1 MAFLNRCCGCG
12 VGAVIPRWQNIS
24 KARPAGDTGGT
35 HYTATPYPRYD
46 PSIYNTENPGAGC
59 NTLPAGS
66 CGNWLVGG
74 DLNGLS
80 IQEIEDTV
88 DDIMACAGD
97 DTTHAKIDH
106 NCYLKN
112 GDTVDMRATKLFGGQ
127 WILAKKNWQG
137 VFGFIDR
144 CDPEIP
150 TSITMV
156 AGAYTDAGTGVF
168 TIGTTFNTTP
178 PQVKYLTADLQA
190 ISNEQHY
197 DTSSVPFTNDYS
209 LNGSASSHSSVAR
222 YTGIVS
228 QNWDFSYDTHGGS
241 SGPAEA
247 NAIFNWLASGKSLA
261 DVVAYFAA
269 WKYLDVNGG
278 MQNPATAYYTQSG
291 TTFKLMSG
299 AYVFDPINNINVP
312 DQPLEVLEID
322 IAGGNFSR
330 SVYSTLQVP
339 PVPPGNAPAVYK
351 LIYTERCT
359 VTNTSMT
366 YSWDDN
372 YASLGLLEPFDS
384 HGSGTLTLSDAYTSA
399 DCYQDFTAAL
409 AAWDMSALTLAA
421 LRTDEILA
429 LAPLCIYDE
438 VGPSVPAISCG
449 APTSSVFSG
458 SGPTMDDYSA
468 TQNGDG
474 SWPQRGWLDSADYV
488 WKYPNGSYSMPTG
501 FSSGATL
508 VSPMRTGAIIAHTQP
523 GSDRHFW
530 FNFAK
535 FKRELDP
542 TWGYYEWF
550 NDTNGAFSESPLPP
564 VTMRWMDKSEASY
577 DGAAFRNGADAP
589 PGNYPQAFWTQRGGV
604 IRGAKFVQA
613 SERWPSVNFG
623 RPCGADKY
631 AVDQPTVCCIT
642 GGSAGAGYTV
652 KKTGN
657 AIAPLASGGLVVNDY
672 IIAEADGIYKITG
685 ITDNGT
691 SDWDGTGDPYQRFTI
706 TVGSKLDDLPTG
718 YNFADPEQ
726 TADDVTHLGR
736 MRFPTAS
743 GICGRAAITTAYA
756 SGTVTITP
764 AVAQPWLRKDPTTGT
779 ILVDAY
785 DASMTLVASAL
796 SLTRVSDTSFTVVHA
811 AMATAVWM
819 TGHSVNWAHYDATPK
834 KTGVHLEWSFN
845 QRALDSRYPSPPTWY
860 GGIGGCL
867 ACSVTQFT
875 YSSGACPAAIG
886 IVPFYSPL
894 ADTGGDLPDQNS
906 QPPGNEPVEQ
916 FPNQELFDFPAT
928 VIFDDVFGAHWQAAV
943 MLTMPD
949 PFWQQP
955 FKPDCFVV
963 SPDAMLWKEDD
974 GTGQADTEDM
984 TEGGATVY
992 HRFYAHHPL
1001 VEALSNIPAGMSLP
1015 AGVSLLYDPTVNVIA
1030 PPYYPTGIPIA
1041 DNVGNYAGIEMDW
1054 GFTLRVCGNVGGRFR
1069 AEYNFVTC

>member
-35 HYTATPYPRYD
+35 HYTATPYPRFD

-80 IQEIEDTV
+80 AQEIEDTV

-106 NCYLKN
+106 NCYFKN
-112 GDTVDMRATKLFGGQ
+112 GDTVDMRQPKLFGGQ
-127 WILAKKNWQG
+127 WVLAKKFWHGTFPWNHSDG
-137 VFGFIDR
+137 CGGN
-144 CDPEIP
+144 P
-150 TSITMV
+150 
-156 AGAYTDAGTGVF
+156 ADA
-168 TIGTTFNTTP
+168 P
-178 PQVKYLTADLQA
+178 CQVKYLTVDYE
-190 ISNEQHY
+190 ISNDYKLYGEDSGQQPTVLNNHLQS
-197 DTSSVPFTNDYS
+197 TASGGFSVNSKSGILTNTLVTTEDIYS
-209 LNGSASSHSSVAR
+209 
-222 YTGIVS
+222 T
-228 QNWDFSYDTHGGS
+228 
-241 SGPAEA
+241 GPAGLA
-247 NAIFNWLASGKSLA
+247 QSKHCSGGAGWLKNLFLGST
-261 DVVAYFAA
+261 
-269 WKYLDVNGG
+269 
-278 MQNPATAYYTQSG
+278 QNPNSGMTTSVDSSCGDYHCNALPVVPGYGSDLAAMIAVFNALGGTQLPPVTDYNNYNQSG
-291 TTFKLMSG
+291 TYTSPAGFITSNITISWTRTDTTFTWNF
-299 AYVFDPINNINVP
+299 YWEYTRNT
-312 DQPLEVLEID
+312 QPETPGLNENEKEIYD
-322 IAGGNFSR
+322 F
-330 SVYSTLQVP
+330 
-339 PVPPGNAPAVYK
+339 
-351 LIYTERCT
+351 
-359 VTNTSMT
+359 
-366 YSWDDN
+366 
-372 YASLGLLEPFDS
+372 
-384 HGSGTLTLSDAYTSA
+384 SGTATLSNPYTSA
-399 DCYQDFTAAL
+399 DCYNDFKSAL
-409 AAWDMSALTLAA
+409 AAWDMSDINLAS
-421 LRTDEILA
+421 LRTDETLA
-429 LAPLCIYDE
+429 LAPLCVFDE
-438 VGPSVPAISCG
+438 FG
-449 APTSSVFSG
+449 PTSPIAGFKPV
-458 SGPTMDDYSA
+458 TMDDFSA
-468 TQNGDG
+468 GLDNDQNGNAPGTTSTSAGQNDANG
-474 SWPQRGWLDSADYV
+474 LPPSSPNYSGGADYITTWHQRPWLDSANYI
-488 WKYPNGSYSMPTG
+488 WKFPNGSYSMPTG

-508 VSPMRTGAIIAHTQP
+508 VSPMRTGAIISHTQP

-530 FNFAK
+530 FNFEK

-542 TWGYYEWF
+542 TRGFYEWF

-589 PGNYPQAFWTQRGGV
+589 PGNYPQAFWTERGGV

-631 AVDQPTVCCIT
+631 AVDQPSVCCIT
-642 GGSAGAGYTV
+642 GGDATSGFTV

-672 IIAEADGIYKITG
+672 IVVEADGIYKIAG

-726 TADDVTHLGR
+726 TADDVAHLGR

-743 GICGRAAITTAYA
+743 GICGRVAITTAYA

-764 AVAQPWLRKDPTTGT
+764 AIAQPWLRKDPTTGT
-779 ILVDAY
+779 ILVDVY

-819 TGHSVNWAHYDATPK
+819 TGLGVNWTHYDATPK

-845 QRALDSRYPSPPTWY
+845 QRALSWVTPPSWY

-894 ADTGGDLPDQNS
+894 ADTSGDLPDQNS

-916 FPNQELFDFPAT
+916 FPNQEMFDFPAT

-1001 VEALSNIPAGMSLP
+1001 VEALSTIPAGMTLP

-1030 PPYYPTGIPIA
+1030 PPFYSTGIPIA
-1041 DNVGNYAGIEMDW
+1041 DNAGNYSSVEMDW

-1069 AEYNFVTC
+1069 SEYNFVTC

>member
-1 MAFLNRCCGCG
+1 M
-12 VGAVIPRWQNIS
+12 IPRWQNIS

-35 HYTATPYPRYD
+35 HYTATPYPRHD
-46 PSIYNTENPGAGC
+46 TSIYNTENPGAGC

-97 DTTHAKIDH
+97 DTTHAKNDH

-127 WILAKKNWQG
+127 WILARKNWQG

-144 CDPEIP
+144 CDPVIP
-150 TSITMV
+150 SSVTMV
-156 AGAYTDAGTGVF
+156 SGTYNDGAGGF
-168 TIGTTFNTTP
+168 TINTTFNTNP
-178 PQVKYLTADLQA
+178 PQVKYLTADLKA
-190 ISNEQHY
+190 TSNEQHY
-197 DTSSVPFTNDYS
+197 NTYFGGNGTIDYS
-209 LNGSASSHSSVAR
+209 LAGSASSTSSVGR
-222 YTGIVS
+222 TTGIVS
-228 QNWDFSYDTHGGS
+228 QTWNFSYDTHDGS
-241 SGPAEA
+241 SSPEEA
-247 NAIFNWLASGKSLA
+247 NAVFTWLAGKSFA
-261 DVVAYFAA
+261 DVVAYFSA
-269 WKYLDVNGG
+269 WKYVDVNGG
-278 MQNPATAYYTQSG
+278 VQNPDTAYYTQSG

-299 AYVFDPINNINVP
+299 AYVFDAVNGITVA
-312 DQPLEVLEID
+312 DQPLEVLVID
-322 IAGGNFSR
+322 VAGGSFSR

-351 LIYTERCT
+351 LIYTESCQIS
-359 VTNTSMT
+359 NTSIS
-366 YSWDDN
+366 YQYDDN
-372 YASLGLLEPFDS
+372 YASLGLVQPWDS

-399 DCYQDFTAAL
+399 ECYQDFKDAL
-409 AAWDMSALTLAA
+409 AAWDMSDLNLAA
-421 LRTDEILA
+421 MRTDEVLA
-429 LAPLCIYDE
+429 LAPLCIFDE

-449 APTSSVFSG
+449 SPSGSVFSG

-474 SWPQRGWLDSADYV
+474 SWPQRAWIDPDNYI
-488 WKYPNGSYSMPTG
+488 WKYPNGSYGPPSGFTG
-501 FSSGATL
+501 GATL
-508 VSPMRTGAIIAHTQP
+508 LSPLRTGAIIAHTQP

-530 FNFAK
+530 FNYTK
-535 FKRELDP
+535 QQRELDP

-550 NDTNGAFSESPLPP
+550 ADTHGAFSESPLPP
-564 VTMRWMDKSEASY
+564 VTMRWMDNEEAQY
-577 DGAAFRNGADAP
+577 DGAAFRNGADP
-589 PGNYPQAFWTQRGGV
+589 HPGNYPQAFWTQRGGV

-613 SERWPSVNFG
+613 SERWPAVNFG

-631 AVDQPTVCCIT
+631 AVDQPSVCCIT
-642 GGSAGAGYTV
+642 GGDATSGFTV

-672 IIAEADGIYKITG
+672 IVVEADGIYKISG
-685 ITDNGT
+685 ITDNG
-691 SDWDGTGDPYQRFTI
+691 DGTFAV

-726 TADDVTHLGR
+726 TADGVTHLGR
-736 MRFPTAS
+736 LRFPTAS

-764 AVAQPWLRKDPTTGT
+764 AAAQPWLRTDPTTGT
-779 ILVDAY
+779 ILVDVY

-796 SLTRVSDTSFTVVHA
+796 SLTRVSDTSFTIVHA
-811 AMATAVWM
+811 ALASAVWM
-819 TGHSVNWAHYDATPK
+819 TGHGVDWTHYDATPK

-845 QRALDSRYPSPPTWY
+845 QRVAATGYTGTVPTWY
-860 GGIGGCL
+860 GGITGCL

-886 IVPFYSPL
+886 IVPFYSPP
-894 ADTGGDLPDQNS
+894 ADTSGDLPDQNS
-906 QPPGNEPVEQ
+906 QPPENAPVEQ
-916 FPNQELFDFPAT
+916 FPNQEMFDFPAT
-928 VIFDDVFGAHWQAAV
+928 VIFDDVYGAQWQAAV

-955 FKPDCFVV
+955 FKPDCGGASFAW
-963 SPDAMLWKEDD
+963 SQDD
-974 GTGQADTEDM
+974 GSGNADASD
-984 TEGGATVY
+984 GSVRY
-992 HRFYAHHPL
+992 YAHPPL
-1001 VEALSNIPAGMSLP
+1001 VEALSTIPAGMSLP
-1015 AGVSLLYDPTVNVIA
+1015 AGVSLLYDPSVNVIA
-1030 PPYYPTGIPIA
+1030 PPYYPTGIPIG
-1041 DNVGNYAGIEMDW
+1041 DNAGNYSSIEMDW

-1069 AEYNFVTC
+1069 TEYNFVAC